1 MAIDTA
7 AKRSSCL
14 DFEEVWTA
22 GIPFPDGA
30 VAQADRQHLLWSY
43 SGILVG
49 PAAVSV
55 PGLATLLDA
64 ARTVL
69 AGRYLHLPD
78 VAQRL
83 VDRLA
88 RHLLAELCQTY
99 T

>member
-43 SGILVG
+43 SGILVS

-64 ARTVL
+64 ARTA
-69 AGRYLHLPD
+69 AGLSD
-78 VAQRL
+78 VQVGNVAIE
-83 VDRLA
+83 DN
-88 RHLLAELCQTY
+88 AE
-99 T
+99 